1 MRALSR
7 IPLLLAVAALG
18 AASAIV
24 LGVASGAES
33 GAARSAANPNLLL
46 GVTNN
51 AERFL
56 AQTGQESSVD
66 QAFLGWGQGQTYGAP
81 FAGLFPTLAPIPML
95 HLGTGGGLANHNEVI
110 T

>member
-1 MRALSR
+1 MRPRSR
-7 IPLLLAVAALG
+7 TSLLLVLAALG

-33 GAARSAANPNLLL
+33 GAARTAANPHLLL

-56 AQTGQESSVD
+56 SQTGQESSWGKRGSVEMPTG
-66 QAFLGWGQGQTYGAP
+66 AEFL
-81 FAGLFPTLAPIPML
+81 
-95 HLGTGGGLANHNEVI
+95 
-110 T
+110 